1 MLKRQKVQR
10 SKRSNKEIVPK
21 ALFVLVVE
29 GLLALE
35 WAGPGRDFLAR
46 PGKPGSG
53 PSGLQG
59 YVFCGF
65 FLYKKNPKPP
75 KKNQFKPI

>member
-46 PGKPGSG
+46 PGKPGSVRSG
-53 PSGLQG
+53 PGRMVVITWESEEG
-59 YVFCGF
+59 FTF
-65 FLYKKNPKPP
+65 FL
-75 KKNQFKPI
+75 